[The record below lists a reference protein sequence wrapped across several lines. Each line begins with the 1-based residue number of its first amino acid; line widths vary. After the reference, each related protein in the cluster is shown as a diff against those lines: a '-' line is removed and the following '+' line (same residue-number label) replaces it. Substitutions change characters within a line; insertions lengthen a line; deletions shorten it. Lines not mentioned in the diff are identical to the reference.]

1 MGGVDPLV
9 QARGEPTVKYHPVCI
24 RRLTLFRE
32 SGQGT
37 LLGGQFDW
45 GGLLTKRNG
54 GVQRPAQTGWQS
66 VVERIGISGLDCEG
80 YGPSRAERR
89 SK

>member
-1 MGGVDPLV
+1 MGGVDPWV
-9 QARGEPTVKYHPVCI
+9 PAQGESTVKYHPVCI

-45 GGLLTKRNG
+45 GGLLQKSNG
-54 GVQRPAQTGWQS
+54 GVQRQTQTGWQS
-66 VVERIGISGLDCEG
+66 VVERKGKSLLDCEC
-80 YGPSRAERR
+80 YGTSRAERR
-89 SK
+89 P